1 MLKIS
6 NLNFSYGKNKVL
18 KDISFEIFDSGVY
31 GLIGANG
38 AGKSTLLEV
47 ISTIRGSRFEGEI
60 AFNQLSQK
68 KNFNKFRQEIGI
80 LFQNESLEEKLT
92 VIETFNYFRSL
103 YQNKSGFYT
112 NDELLKIFNLYEH
125 KNKLIRQLSGGLK
138 QRVRIAVTCMNKPK
152 LILLDEPTTGLNP
165 MYRRD
170 FWKVLQM
177 IVQEN
182 NVLILL
188 STHDM
193 HELESYAKKIIYIDG
208 GKIKAFDSV
217 PNLLK
222 FEKVDSLE
230 NYYLK
235 MEDNFAR

>member
-80 LFQNESLEEKLT
+80 LFQNE
-92 VIETFNYFRSL
+92 TFNYFRSL

-152 LILLDEPTTGLNP
+152 LILLDEPTTGLDP

-235 MEDNFAR
+235 MEDNIAR